1 MAADQS
7 VEALIAELTV
17 AEKCALITG
26 ADVWSIPGCDR
37 LGIPGWRVSDGPV
50 GVRGQR
56 ATPALLL
63 PGPSAMAAT
72 WDTALVEDI
81 GKALGQECLDRDIDL
96 LLAPTVNLH
105 RSPRSGRH
113 FEMFSEDP
121 ELTARIA
128 RAYIEGVQSQ
138 GVGAC
143 IKHFVGNEQEYERS
157 TSESCI
163 DERTLREA
171 YLRPFEVAVKAAG
184 VRAVMAAYNYV
195 NGDHACSHQHLL
207 QEVLK
212 GEWGFPGLVMSDWEA
227 LKETVRPA
235 RNGCDVEMPG
245 PGKWWGSGRL
255 AMAVQAGTVST
266 GQLDDKV
273 RRVLDFLAWRG
284 RLPGRTITAEERSV
298 DRPEHR
304 ALARRA
310 ATESMVLIKNDGL
323 LPLRPGCSVA
333 LIGPGCAA
341 TALMG
346 GGSATL
352 TPHRAPSILEAF
364 RSRWDGDVSHAVGV
378 SLQRG
383 APSIPSAWIDGG
395 ERGGVVAELFDGLEF
410 EGAPIAVQRLRQV
423 SNWWFGETYP
433 AGVECLSVRLGLSIT
448 VPTSGRYK
456 LSGAGH
462 GPTRLFLD
470 GKLVAD
476 NEVDG
481 FPSGLGLRAGEGYA
495 FLEAARS
502 YDLLLE
508 ARGHPSIIKAALTD
522 IGAQILDQSEEQLL
536 ENAEAVAAAADV
548 AVVVVGSNDQWES
561 EEFDRNRID
570 LPAGQDALVRRVR
583 AANPRTVVV
592 LNCGAPMLLPWLA
605 DVPAA
610 MLAWYPGQEGPDAV
624 LDVLSGQADPGGRMP
639 TTWPAVEQDT
649 PSYLNYPGEDG
660 VVRYAEGLLLGHR
673 WYEARGIRPRIPFG
687 HGLSYTTFEW
697 THAQIS
703 GSGTQLRVSVRVRNS
718 GSSAGAE
725 VVQVYVAKDS
735 AVPRAPKQLAGFAKL
750 HLGPGEQATAT
761 VELDDS
767 AFRHWDLES
776 GTWVVDAGCYEI
788 VVAASAV
795 DERFRLHHQLTG

>member
-1 MAADQS
+1 MAADAQI
-7 VEALIAELTV
+7 EALVGELTV
-17 AEKCALITG
+17 AEKCALVTG

-37 LGIPGWRVSDGPV
+37 LGIPTWRVSDGPV

-56 ATPALLL
+56 ATPGLLL

-72 WDTALVEDI
+72 WDTALVQEM
-81 GKALGQECLDRDIDL
+81 GRALAQECLDRDVDL

-105 RSPRSGRH
+105 RSPRAGRH

-121 ELTARIA
+121 ELTAKIA
-128 RAYIEGVQSQ
+128 RAYIEGVQSE

-143 IKHFVGNEQEYERS
+143 IKHFVGNEQEHERL

-163 DERTLREA
+163 DEQTLREA
-171 YLRPFEVAVKAAG
+171 YLRPFEVAVKDAH
-184 VRAVMAAYNYV
+184 VRAVMGAYNYV

-212 GEWGFPGLVMSDWEA
+212 GEWRFDGLVMSDWEA

-245 PGKWWGSGRL
+245 PGKWWGDGQL
-255 AMAVQAGTVST
+255 AAAVHAGEVPTA
-266 GQLDDKV
+266 QLDDKV
-273 RRVLDFLAWRG
+273 RRILGLLSWRG
-284 RLPGRTITAEERSV
+284 RLPGKSIPAEERSV

-310 ATESMVLIKNDGL
+310 AAESMVLIKNAGL

-346 GGSATL
+346 GGSAAL
-352 TPHRAPSILEAF
+352 TPHRTPSILESFTA
-364 RSRWDGDVSHAVGV
+364 RWDGKVSHAVGV

-383 APSIPSAWIDGG
+383 GPSIPRAWFDGDT
-395 ERGGVVAELFDGLEF
+395 VLAELFDGVDFGGVPL
-410 EGAPIAVQRLRQV
+410 AVQRLRKV
-423 SNWWFGETYP
+423 ANWWYGETYP
-433 AGVECLSVRLGLSIT
+433 EGVECLSVRLSWRIT
-448 VPTSGRYK
+448 APASGRYK

-470 GKLVAD
+470 GQLISD

-481 FPSGLGLRAGEGYA
+481 FPSGLGLRGGEGYA
-495 FLEAARS
+495 NLEAGRS

-508 ARGHPSIIKAALTD
+508 ARGHPSVIKAALTD
-522 IGAQILDQSEEQLL
+522 IGAQFLDQSQDQVF
-536 ENAEAVAAAADV
+536 AEAEQIAAACEV

-561 EEFDRNRID
+561 EEYDRSSID
-570 LPAGQDALVRRVR
+570 LPADQDSLVRRVL

-592 LNCGAPMLLPWLA
+592 LNCGAPMRLPWL
-605 DVPAA
+605 DEVPAA

-624 LDVLSGQADPGGRMP
+624 VDVLCGQADPGGRMP
-639 TTWPAVEQDT
+639 TTWPVDEQDT
-649 PSYLNYPGEDG
+649 PSYLNYPGDNG

-673 WYEARGIRPRIPFG
+673 WYEHRGLRPRIPFG
-687 HGLSYTTFEW
+687 HGLSYTTFDW
-697 THAQIS
+697 TEAQIS
-703 GSGTQLRVSVRVRNS
+703 GSGTGARVSVRVRNS
-718 GSSAGAE
+718 GKRAGAE
-725 VVQVYVAKDS
+725 VVQIYVAKDS
-735 AVPRAPKQLAGFAKL
+735 PLPRPPKRLAGFAKL
-750 HLGPGEQATAT
+750 HLGPGEQATAI
-761 VELDDS
+761 VDLDDS
-767 AFRHWDLES
+767 AFRRWDVAL
-776 GTWVVDAGCYEI
+776 GAWTVDSGCYEI
-788 VVAASAV
+788 IVGASAI
-795 DERFRLHHQLTG
+795 DERIRMHHQVAI